1 MPKNKTRKIKT
12 LVGFDNIPK
21 TIKTLWSTDQFGK
34 RKVIDL
40 EKFLIRNHIDNKGL
54 ASDYKINTEQH
65 KFASDEIKRRLALQI
80 KKSKKSKRLFAK
92 KTRKKYKSKTI
103 ATKIKKMPIKKA
115 EKLYYYLLEN
125 DKIKKSTKK

>member
-54 ASDYKINTEQH
+54 ASDYKKNTEQH
-65 KFASDEIKRRLALQI
+65 KFASDEIKRLV
-80 KKSKKSKRLFAK
+80 
-92 KTRKKYKSKTI
+92 YK
-103 ATKIKKMPIKKA
+103 
-115 EKLYYYLLEN
+115 
-125 DKIKKSTKK
+125 